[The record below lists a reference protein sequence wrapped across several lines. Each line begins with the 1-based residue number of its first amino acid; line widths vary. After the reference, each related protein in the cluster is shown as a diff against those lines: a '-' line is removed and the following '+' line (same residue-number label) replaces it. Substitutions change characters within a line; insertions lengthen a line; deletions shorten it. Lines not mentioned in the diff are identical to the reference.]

1 MNETTKLKDYEANKW
16 CKSGKHCTK
25 CQLRKYCK
33 KENIQM
39 EKKTVKSTS
48 EPIKNKLNRI
58 FNFYGKK
65 HQLHKLIEEMAELIT
80 AIEKEDKENTIEEL
94 ADVWVLML
102 QIKLNMSNKET
113 NKFNQAVIEKID
125 RQIERINE
133 KIASKYYVD

>member
-1 MNETTKLKDYEANKW
+1 MNETIRLNDYRSNEW
-16 CKSGKHCTK
+16 CKSGKHCAK
-25 CQLRKYCK
+25 CQMKKYCK
-33 KENIQM
+33 KEDIQM

-80 AIEKEDKENTIEEL
+80 AIEKEDKENMTEEL
-94 ADVWVLML
+94 ADVWVLIL

>member
-1 MNETTKLKDYEANKW
+1 MNETTKLNDYRANEW
-16 CKSGKHCTK
+16 CKSGKHCSK
-25 CQLRKYCK
+25 CQLRRYCK
-33 KENIQM
+33 KEDIQM
-39 EKKTVKSTS
+39 EKETVKITS

-65 HQLHKLIEEMAELIT
+65 RQLHKLIEEMAELIT
-80 AIEKEDKENTIEEL
+80 AIEKDDKENITEEL

>member
-1 MNETTKLKDYEANKW
+1 
-16 CKSGKHCTK
+16 
-25 CQLRKYCK
+25 
-33 KENIQM
+33 M

-65 HQLHKLIEEMAELIT
+65 HQLHKLIKEMAELIT
-80 AIEKEDKENTIEEL
+80 AIEKEDKENITEKL
-94 ADVWVLML
+94 AGVWVLIL